1 MSASPLTPL
10 IVSAEPLLRAI
21 KAGGH
26 DSLKALAE
34 AAGRLPN
41 HIHRDLKALIEAA
54 LIERPAGAPA
64 HAPRLTPTGEAG
76 LAALDRA
83 VAPDPRSSSDAP
95 QGGAIAPNNVHWD
108 QLLENPDNPR
118 KIFDEGEIAALA
130 ETIADKGLLQPILL
144 RSDGPG
150 PDGSW
155 VVEAG
160 ERRRRAIGLLVAD
173 GRWEADRPVP
183 VRISGSLDEGDVLE
197 NALIEN
203 LQRADMAWIDEA
215 LAFRELKE
223 THGRSTAQIAR
234 LIGSPNK
241 QRMVQQYIQVAG
253 RMSEDQVRRARLPRY
268 LPEGGQNPQWLG
280 FKEALAEVQ
289 EKREPAAA
297 AKAKAAGAF
306 EAARDAAE
314 ARITELVARLPEDQ
328 DELDGYARHALA
340 RFDRAV
346 REGDDEALAAA
357 REALD
362 AVVRKLNGGEHFGS
376 ADAKRQL
383 AERLAAA
390 PGEVPM
396 WGQPGRFVIDVDGMR
411 IGVVSFGFAGVSDS
425 HSVHFHVVNPDRP
438 FMSETGYR
446 AHFSPWVGGGVTVA
460 EALEAELRGRIGA
473 GKDRWTPVAVE
484 ASYRER
490 RAAEARDLFP
500 FAFAE
505 PTARLA
511 RSSSEAPQGRA
522 MAPSR
527 SPSGPSAPP
536 DRKPFVEPQGGA
548 REHLAGICRRLDV
561 EKVSPA
567 GWGRLI
573 LGRLPGDLERDLQAA
588 GAIICAQDQRH
599 GWTVELTEAAKR
611 WWAAQPEQAAGK
623 AADGDDA
630 DTDAWDRTPDQV
642 EADRQLLA
650 DARALNQGAPWS
662 DKAAGFRALLE
673 RMGLTAEGGFAVHAE
688 DPFTITLGPD
698 GADPARAFPVVT
710 VDQHSE
716 WPDERAEALTV
727 LLVGALNR
735 ALRGRDPAKP
745 AGATDEG
752 DA

>member
-1 MSASPLTPL
+1 MTASPLTPL

-34 AAGRLPN
+34 TAGRLPN

-83 VAPDPRSSSDAP
+83 AGAGADEDEDPSGVR
-95 QGGAIAPNNVHWD
+95 WD

-289 EKREPAAA
+289 EKREPAAPPA
-297 AKAKAAGAF
+297 RRDWDAERRAETRGTCEGLPDKTLLALIEVADKCLREPARRWGRFATLVGDTDGDPTGLRRLMPGPLSGGWGSGPAPEGGGREEAIILDEDVREWLAEQGYIDDQGATEPRLGLLRQKVAGIGA
-306 EAARDAAE
+306 EARLRAEGRYWTPWLNLDGAAE
-314 ARITELVARLPEDQ
+314 A
-328 DELDGYARHALA
+328 
-340 RFDRAV
+340 
-346 REGDDEALAAA
+346 AAA
-357 REALD
+357 
-362 AVVRKLNGGEHFGS
+362 
-376 ADAKRQL
+376 
-383 AERLAAA
+383 
-390 PGEVPM
+390 
-396 WGQPGRFVIDVDGMR
+396 QPTP
-411 IGVVSFGFAGVSDS
+411 A
-425 HSVHFHVVNPDRP
+425 
-438 FMSETGYR
+438 R
-446 AHFSPWVGGGVTVA
+446 A
-460 EALEAELRGRIGA
+460 
-473 GKDRWTPVAVE
+473 
-484 ASYRER
+484 
-490 RAAEARDLFP
+490 
-500 FAFAE
+500 
-505 PTARLA
+505 
-511 RSSSEAPQGRA
+511 
-522 MAPSR
+522 
-527 SPSGPSAPP
+527 PSGPSAPP

-573 LGRLPGDLERDLQAA
+573 LGRLPDDLEKGLQAD
-588 GAIICAQDQRH
+588 GAIVCAQDQRH

-673 RMGLTAEGGFAVHAE
+673 RMGLAIEGGFDVHPD
-688 DPFTITLGPD
+688 DPCTIILGLE
-698 GADPARAFPVVT
+698 GADPARIFPVVT

-716 WPDERAEALTV
+716 WPDERAEALTT